1 MGEQVRVQATSAGY
15 VQPGTATIRA
25 RLQRSSGR
33 DWGQEPQL
41 KSSSLMK
48 ERVEVP
54 AEIWRRAG
62 LGRLC

>member
-1 MGEQVRVQATSAGY
+1 MGEQVRVQATS
-15 VQPGTATIRA
+15 
-25 RLQRSSGR
+25 GR
-33 DWGQEPQL
+33 DWGQEAQL

>member
-1 MGEQVRVQATSAGY
+1 MGEQVRVQAT
-15 VQPGTATIRA
+15 
-25 RLQRSSGR
+25 SGR